1 MVRKPN
7 LSPEKKKQL
16 KKDVLEELSPQ
27 TVKKTKDPIVAK
39 ASKASVPTTK
49 TISPAV
55 KTKPVGN
62 LIKKSYLSSPK
73 IKSKPIVEAAV
84 LKTSTTPKA
93 VKKSPK
99 TKTKLK
105 TAKPAPQPQISSY
118 IEVPK
123 PKIELKSAPAVAVK
137 EKAINFNIDSTETKK
152 IKKNHLGLKMVG
164 FIILVLIML
173 IAIDLFG
180 LYRLGWK
187 DGLSFTVAKA
197 MSLPAGMVDNNVIK
211 MADYLDDVKIL
222 QLAVAQKR
230 EGVTDDLA
238 SLVKDNKFS
247 DKIFNRLAA
256 IAVIDGQ
263 LKKYKLN
270 VSDDNITSAITNLIN
285 QAGGRSQTETIIQ
298 NLYGLNLSQFGE
310 KILKPLIARDML
322 QEAIV
327 KDESLEINKNAKA
340 KAQDILQKALQP
352 GADFGSLAH
361 QYTEDEAG
369 INTNGDLGW
378 IKQGELSPEID
389 KILFAMSSSTVYNQ
403 LIANK
408 LGYHIIKVEEISK
421 NPDDGKVTIK
431 AKQILIKVDIDQY
444 IKSLLD
450 KAKIKKFVK

>member
-1 MVRKPN
+1 
-7 LSPEKKKQL
+7 
-16 KKDVLEELSPQ
+16 
-27 TVKKTKDPIVAK
+27 
-39 ASKASVPTTK
+39 
-49 TISPAV
+49 
-55 KTKPVGN
+55 
-62 LIKKSYLSSPK
+62 
-73 IKSKPIVEAAV
+73 
-84 LKTSTTPKA
+84 
-93 VKKSPK
+93 
-99 TKTKLK
+99 
-105 TAKPAPQPQISSY
+105 
-118 IEVPK
+118 
-123 PKIELKSAPAVAVK
+123 
-137 EKAINFNIDSTETKK
+137 
-152 IKKNHLGLKMVG
+152 
-164 FIILVLIML
+164 
-173 IAIDLFG
+173 
-180 LYRLGWK
+180 
-187 DGLSFTVAKA
+187 
-197 MSLPAGMVDNNVIK
+197 MVDNNVIK